1 VVDDW
6 QLNKSGV
13 PSVNRVK
20 RFTIVPHGT
29 EKIRLMDSNAF
40 QLRLATV
47 PVLDDILRDGARLAL
62 QTAIERELREYIERN
77 RHHVDEEGHRLV
89 VRNGYHPTRTIQSG
103 AGPIEVRQPRVN
115 DKRVDEQGNRFHFT
129 SEILPPYLRKTRAIE
144 ELVPWL
150 YLKGISTG
158 DFPEALA
165 CLGHDG
171 SGLSATT
178 VVRMKE
184 IWQGEY
190 ENFSRRPLIGK
201 RYVYVWADGIY
212 FNVRLTDDRPCVLVL
227 MGALED
233 GTKELIAMI
242 DGQRESEQ
250 SWLEL
255 LVDARGRGL
264 VDAPMLA
271 TGDGAL
277 GFWKAIRQVYPSTT
291 HQRCWVHKT
300 ANVLNKLPRGQQ
312 VSAKSMLHEIWMAA
326 TKEEALKAMGKFTT
340 THQAKY
346 PKAVE
351 CLLKDKEELL
361 AFYDFPAEHW
371 QHLRTSNPIESTFAT
386 VRLRTSKTKGAG
398 SRTACLA
405 MAFKLVES
413 AQNHWRKLNG
423 STLLPQVIAGVIFK
437 DGTKLAA

>member
-1 VVDDW
+1 MNSNA
-6 QLNKSGV
+6 LALGLA
-13 PSVNRVK
+13 
-20 RFTIVPHGT
+20 IVPA
-29 EKIRLMDSNAF
+29 I
-40 QLRLATV
+40 
-47 PVLDDILRDGARLAL
+47 DDILRDGARRAL
-62 QTAIERELREYIERN
+62 QAAIEREVEEYIERN
-77 RHHVDEEGHRLV
+77 SGHLDPDGHRLV
-89 VRNGYHPTRTIQSG
+89 VRNGHHPARKIQSG
-103 AGPIEVRQPRVN
+103 SGSIDVRQPRVN
-115 DKRVDEQGNRFHFT
+115 DKRVDEAGNRFHFT
-129 SEILPPYLRKTRAIE
+129 SKILPPYLRKTKAVG

-150 YLKGISTG
+150 YLKGISTS

-171 SGLSATT
+171 SGLSAAS

-184 IWQGEY
+184 IWEK
-190 ENFSRRPLIGK
+190 EFEDFSRRSLEEK
-201 RYVYVWADGIY
+201 HYVYVWADGIY
-212 FNVRLTDDRPCVLVL
+212 FNIRLSDDRPCVLVL
-227 MGALED
+227 MGALAD
-233 GTKELIAMI
+233 GTKELIAMV
-242 DGQRESEQ
+242 DGERESEQ
-250 SWLEL
+250 SWLAL
-255 LVDARGRGL
+255 LIDAKGRGL
-264 VDAPMLA
+264 VEAPKLA

-277 GFWKAIRQVYPSTT
+277 GFWKAIKQVYPSTR

-300 ANVLNKLPRGQQ
+300 VNVLDKLPRGQH
-312 VSAKSMLHEIWMAA
+312 VPAKNILHEIWMSATKADATKAMEKFAA
-326 TKEEALKAMGKFTT
+326 TY
-340 THQAKY
+340 QAKY

-423 STLLPQVIAGVIFK
+423 STLLPAVVAGTIFK
-437 DGTKLAA
+437 DGTKIAA

>member
-1 VVDDW
+1 
-6 QLNKSGV
+6 
-13 PSVNRVK
+13 
-20 RFTIVPHGT
+20 
-29 EKIRLMDSNAF
+29 MDNNAF
-40 QLRLATV
+40 QLHLATV
-47 PVLDDILRDGARLAL
+47 PVIDDILRDGARRAL
-62 QTAIERELREYIERN
+62 QAAIEREVEEYIERN
-77 RHHVDEEGHRLV
+77 SQHLDDRGRRLV
-89 VRNGYHPTRTIQSG
+89 VRNGHHPARKIQSG
-103 AGPIEVRQPRVN
+103 NGPIEVQQPRVN
-115 DKRVDEQGNRFHFT
+115 DKRVDEQGNRFHF
-129 SEILPPYLRKTRAIE
+129 SSKILPPYLRKTKAIE

-150 YLKGISTG
+150 YLKGISTS

-190 ENFSRRPLIGK
+190 ENFSRRSLEGK
-201 RYVYVWADGIY
+201 RYVYLWADGIY
-212 FNVRLTDDRPCVLVL
+212 FNIRLTDDRPCVLVL

-242 DGQRESEQ
+242 DGERESAQ

-255 LVDARGRGL
+255 LIDAKSRGL
-264 VDAPMLA
+264 TEAPMLA
-271 TGDGAL
+271 TGDGAM
-277 GFWKAIRQVYPSTT
+277 GFWKALRQVYPSTR
-291 HQRCWVHKT
+291 HQRCWVHKM
-300 ANVLNKLPRGQQ
+300 ANVLNNLPRGQH
-312 VSAKSMLHEIWMAA
+312 VSAKNILHEIWMSA
-326 TKEEALKAMGKFTT
+326 TKEEATKAMAKFTAT
-340 THQAKY
+340 YQAKY

-351 CLLKDKEELL
+351 CLIKDKEELL

-405 MAFKLVES
+405 MAFKLVQS

-423 STLLPQVIAGVIFK
+423 STLLPAVVAGVIFK
-437 DGTKLAA
+437 DGTTIAA

>member
-1 VVDDW
+1 
-6 QLNKSGV
+6 
-13 PSVNRVK
+13 
-20 RFTIVPHGT
+20 
-29 EKIRLMDSNAF
+29 MDSNAF
-40 QLRLATV
+40 QLQPATGSAIG
-47 PVLDDILRDGARLAL
+47 PVIDDILRDGARRAL
-62 QTAIERELREYIERN
+62 QSAIEREVEEYIQRN
-77 RHHVDEEGHRLV
+77 RHHVDDQGHRLV
-89 VRNGYHPTRTIQSG
+89 VRNGHHPARKIQSG
-103 AGPIEVRQPRVN
+103 NGPIEVRQPRVN
-115 DKRVDEQGNRFHFT
+115 DQRLDEQGNRFRFT
-129 SEILPPYLRKTRAIE
+129 SQILPPYLRKTKAIE

-150 YLKGISTG
+150 YLKGISTS

-171 SGLSATT
+171 SGLSATN

-184 IWQGEY
+184 VWQGEY
-190 ENFSRRPLIGK
+190 EHFCRRSLVGK
-201 RYVYVWADGIY
+201 RYVYFWADGIY
-212 FNVRLTDDRPCVLVL
+212 FNLRLSDDRPCVLVL
-227 MGALED
+227 MGATED

-242 DGQRESEQ
+242 DGERESEQ

-255 LVDARGRGL
+255 LLDVKARGL
-264 VDAPMLA
+264 AQAPMLA

-277 GFWKAIRQVYPSTT
+277 GFWKALRQVYPSTR

-300 ANVLNKLPRGQQ
+300 VNVLDKLPRGQQ

-326 TKEEALKAMGKFTT
+326 TKAEALKAMNKFAATY
-340 THQAKY
+340 QAKY

-351 CLLKDKEELL
+351 CLLKDKDELL

-423 STLLPQVIAGVIFK
+423 STLLPAVIAGAIFK
-437 DGTKLAA
+437 DGEKLAA

>member
-1 VVDDW
+1 
-6 QLNKSGV
+6 
-13 PSVNRVK
+13 
-20 RFTIVPHGT
+20 
-29 EKIRLMDSNAF
+29 MDSNTF
-40 QLRLATV
+40 QLHLATA
-47 PVLDDILRDGARLAL
+47 PLIDDILRDGARRAL
-62 QTAIERELREYIERN
+62 QSAIEREVDEYVERN
-77 RHHVDEEGHRLV
+77 QRHLDENGHRLV
-89 VRNGYHPTRTIQSG
+89 VRNGHHPARKIQSG
-103 AGPIEVRQPRVN
+103 NGPIEVKQPRVN
-115 DKRVDEQGNRFHFT
+115 DKRLDEEGNRIRFT
-129 SEILPPYLRKTRAIE
+129 SKILPPYLRKTKAIE

-150 YLKGISTG
+150 YLKGISTS

-171 SGLSATT
+171 SGLSPTT

-184 IWQGEY
+184 IWQGQY
-190 ENFSRRPLIGK
+190 ENFCRRDLSGK

-212 FNVRLTDDRPCVLVL
+212 FNIRLSDDRPCVLVL

-255 LVDARGRGL
+255 LLDAKSRGL
-264 VDAPMLA
+264 TEAPMLA
-271 TGDGAL
+271 IGDGAL
-277 GFWKAIRQVYPSTT
+277 GFWKALRQAFPSTRQ
-291 HQRCWVHKT
+291 QRCWVHKT
-300 ANVLNKLPRGQQ
+300 VNVLDKLPRAQQ

-326 TKEEALKAMGKFTT
+326 TKEDATKALEKFAAIY
-340 THQAKY
+340 QAKY

-386 VRLRTSKTKGAG
+386 VRLRTCKTKGAG
-398 SRTACLA
+398 SRSACLA

-413 AQNHWRKLNG
+413 AQKHWRKLNG
-423 STLLPQVIAGVIFK
+423 SVLLPEVVAGAVFK
-437 DGTKLAA
+437 DGEKRAA

>member
-1 VVDDW
+1 MSRAIVW
-6 QLNKSGV
+6 WFATGII
-13 PSVNRVK
+13 RRG
-20 RFTIVPHGT
+20 RFS
-29 EKIRLMDSNAF
+29 R
-40 QLRLATV
+40 AT
-47 PVLDDILRDGARLAL
+47 A
-62 QTAIERELREYIERN
+62 
-77 RHHVDEEGHRLV
+77 
-89 VRNGYHPTRTIQSG
+89 
-103 AGPIEVRQPRVN
+103 PIEVRQPRVN
-115 DKRVDEQGNRFHFT
+115 DKRVDEQGRRIGFT
-129 SEILPPYLRKTRAIE
+129 SKILPPYLRKTKAIE

-150 YLKGISTG
+150 YLKGISSS
-158 DFPEALA
+158 DFPEALS

-171 SGLSATT
+171 SGLSPTT

-184 IWQGEY
+184 VWQGEY
-190 ENFSRRPLIGK
+190 ENFCRRSLEGK
-201 RYVYVWADGIY
+201 RYVYLWADGIY
-212 FNVRLTDDRPCVLVL
+212 FNIRLTDDRPCVLVL
-227 MGALED
+227 MGATAD

-255 LVDARGRGL
+255 LVDAKDRGL
-264 VDAPMLA
+264 TEAPMLA

-277 GFWKAIRQVYPSTT
+277 GFWKALRQVYPSTR

-300 ANVLNKLPRGQQ
+300 VNVLDKLPRGQQ
-312 VSAKSMLHEIWMAA
+312 VSAKNMLHEIWMAA
-326 TKEEALKAMGKFTT
+326 TKDDALKAFDKFAATY
-340 THQAKY
+340 QAKF

-351 CLLKDKEELL
+351 CLLKDQEELL

-423 STLLPQVIAGVIFK
+423 STLLPEVIAGVIFK

>member
-1 VVDDW
+1 M
-6 QLNKSGV
+6 N
-13 PSVNRVK
+13 
-20 RFTIVPHGT
+20 
-29 EKIRLMDSNAF
+29 SNAF

-47 PVLDDILRDGARLAL
+47 PVIDDILRDGARRAL
-62 QTAIERELREYIERN
+62 QSAIEREVQEYIDRN
-77 RHHVDEEGHRLV
+77 SHHLDEEGRRLV
-89 VRNGYHPTRTIQSG
+89 VRNGHHPRRKIQSG
-103 AGPIEVRQPRVN
+103 NGAIEIHQPRVN
-115 DKRVDEQGNRFHFT
+115 DKRIDEQGQRIRFT
-129 SEILPPYLRKTRAIE
+129 SQILPPYLRKTKAME

-150 YLKGISTG
+150 YLKGISTS
-158 DFPEALA
+158 DFPEALS

-171 SGLSATT
+171 SGLSPTT
-178 VVRMKE
+178 IVRLKE
-184 IWQGEY
+184 VWQGQY
-190 ENFSRRPLIGK
+190 ENFCRRSLAGK
-201 RYVYVWADGIY
+201 HYVYVWADGIY
-212 FNVRLTDDRPCVLVL
+212 FNLRLSDDRPCVLVL

-242 DGQRESEQ
+242 DGERESEQ

-255 LVDARGRGL
+255 LLDAKSRGL
-264 VDAPMLA
+264 IEAPMLA

-277 GFWKAIRQVYPSTT
+277 GFWKALRQVFPSTR

-300 ANVLNKLPRGQQ
+300 VNVLDKLPRGQQ

-326 TKEEALKAMGKFTT
+326 TKEDATKALEKFAATY
-340 THQAKY
+340 QAKY

-398 SRTACLA
+398 SRSACLA

-423 STLLPQVIAGVIFK
+423 SVLLPEVIAGVVFK
-437 DGTKLAA
+437 DGEKLAA

>member
-1 VVDDW
+1 
-6 QLNKSGV
+6 
-13 PSVNRVK
+13 
-20 RFTIVPHGT
+20 
-29 EKIRLMDSNAF
+29 MDSNAF
-40 QLRLATV
+40 QLQLATT
-47 PVLDDILRDGARLAL
+47 PAIDDILRDGARRAL
-62 QTAIERELREYIERN
+62 QAAIEREVDDYIQRN
-77 RHHVDEEGHRLV
+77 SEHRDEKGHRLV
-89 VRNGYHPTRTIQSG
+89 VRNGHHPARKIQSG
-103 AGPIEVRQPRVN
+103 NGPIEVRQPRVN
-115 DKRVDEQGNRFHFT
+115 DKRVDEAGNRFHFT
-129 SEILPPYLRKTRAIE
+129 SQILPPYLRKTKAIE

-150 YLKGISTG
+150 YLKGISTS

-171 SGLSATT
+171 SGLSATN

-184 IWQGEY
+184 IWEKEY
-190 ENFSRRPLIGK
+190 EDFSHRSLEGK
-201 RYVYVWADGIY
+201 RYVYLWADGIY
-212 FNVRLTDDRPCVLVL
+212 FNIRLTDDRPCVLVL
-227 MGALED
+227 MGATED
-233 GTKELIAMI
+233 GTKELIAMT
-242 DGQRESEQ
+242 DGERESEQ
-250 SWLEL
+250 SWLGL
-255 LVDARGRGL
+255 LIDAKSRGL
-264 VDAPMLA
+264 VEAPKLA

-277 GFWKAIRQVYPSTT
+277 GFWKAIKQVYPATR

-300 ANVLNKLPRGQQ
+300 VNVLDKMPRGQQ
-312 VSAKSMLHEIWMAA
+312 GPAKNILHEIWMSATKADATKAMEKFAA
-326 TKEEALKAMGKFTT
+326 TY
-340 THQAKY
+340 QAKY

-423 STLLPQVIAGVIFK
+423 STLLPAVIAGAIFK
-437 DGTKLAA
+437 DGEKLAA

>member
-1 VVDDW
+1 
-6 QLNKSGV
+6 
-13 PSVNRVK
+13 
-20 RFTIVPHGT
+20 
-29 EKIRLMDSNAF
+29 MDSNAF
-40 QLRLATV
+40 QLHLATS
-47 PVLDDILRDGARLAL
+47 PLIDDILRDGARRAL
-62 QTAIERELREYIERN
+62 QSAIEREVDEYVERN
-77 RHHVDEEGHRLV
+77 QQHRDEAGHRLV
-89 VRNGYHPTRTIQSG
+89 VRNGHHPARKIQSG
-103 AGPIEVRQPRVN
+103 NGPIEVKQPRVN
-115 DKRVDEQGNRFHFT
+115 DKRRDEEGERIRFT
-129 SEILPPYLRKTRAIE
+129 SQILPPYLRKTKAIE

-150 YLKGISTG
+150 YLKGISTS

-171 SGLSATT
+171 SGLSPTT
-178 VVRMKE
+178 VVRLKE
-184 IWQGEY
+184 VWQGQY
-190 ENFSRRPLIGK
+190 ENFCRRSLAGK

-212 FNVRLTDDRPCVLVL
+212 FNLRLSDDRPCVLVL
-227 MGALED
+227 MGATED

-255 LVDARGRGL
+255 LLDAKSRGL
-264 VDAPMLA
+264 TEAPLLA

-277 GFWKAIRQVYPSTT
+277 GFWKALRQVFPATR

-300 ANVLNKLPRGQQ
+300 VNVLDKLPRGQGP
-312 VSAKSMLHEIWMAA
+312 SAKSILHQIWMAA
-326 TKEEALKAMGKFTT
+326 TRDDAVQAMEKFAATY
-340 THQAKY
+340 QAKY

-351 CLLKDKEELL
+351 CLLKDRQELL

-423 STLLPQVIAGVIFK
+423 SVLLPDVIAGVIFK

>member
-1 VVDDW
+1 
-6 QLNKSGV
+6 
-13 PSVNRVK
+13 
-20 RFTIVPHGT
+20 
-29 EKIRLMDSNAF
+29 MDSNTF
-40 QLRLATV
+40 QLHLATV
-47 PVLDDILRDGARLAL
+47 PAIDDILRDGARRAL
-62 QTAIERELREYIERN
+62 QSAIEREVDEYVERN
-77 RHHVDEEGHRLV
+77 QRHLDENGHRLV
-89 VRNGYHPTRTIQSG
+89 VRNGHHPARKIQSG
-103 AGPIEVRQPRVN
+103 NGPIEVKQPRVN
-115 DKRVDEQGNRFHFT
+115 DKRLDEEGNRIRFT
-129 SEILPPYLRKTRAIE
+129 SKILPPYLRKTKAIE

-150 YLKGISTG
+150 YLKGISTS

-171 SGLSATT
+171 SGLSPTT

-184 IWQGEY
+184 IWQGQY
-190 ENFSRRPLIGK
+190 ENFCRRDLSGK

-212 FNVRLTDDRPCVLVL
+212 FNIRLSDDRPCVLVL

-255 LVDARGRGL
+255 LLDAKSRGL
-264 VDAPMLA
+264 TEAPMLA
-271 TGDGAL
+271 IGDGAL
-277 GFWKAIRQVYPSTT
+277 GFWKALRQAFPSTRQ
-291 HQRCWVHKT
+291 QRCWVHKT
-300 ANVLNKLPRGQQ
+300 VNVLDKLPRAQQ

-326 TKEEALKAMGKFTT
+326 TKEDATKALEKFSATY
-340 THQAKY
+340 QAKY

-386 VRLRTSKTKGAG
+386 VRLRTCKTKGAG
-398 SRTACLA
+398 SRSACLA

-423 STLLPQVIAGVIFK
+423 SVLLPEVVAGAVFK
-437 DGTKLAA
+437 DGEKRAA

>member
-1 VVDDW
+1 M
-6 QLNKSGV
+6 N
-13 PSVNRVK
+13 
-20 RFTIVPHGT
+20 
-29 EKIRLMDSNAF
+29 SNAF
-40 QLRLATV
+40 QLHLATL
-47 PVLDDILRDGARLAL
+47 PAIDDILRDGARRAL
-62 QTAIERELREYIERN
+62 QAAIEREVEEYIEAN
-77 RHHVDEEGHRLV
+77 KPYVDEQGHRLV
-89 VRNGYHPTRTIQSG
+89 VRNGHHPARKIQSG
-103 AGPIEVRQPRVN
+103 NGPIEVRQPRVN
-115 DKRVDEQGNRFHFT
+115 DQRVDEQGRRFHFT
-129 SEILPPYLRKTRAIE
+129 SKILPPYLRKTKAIE

-150 YLKGISTG
+150 YLKGISTS

-171 SGLSATT
+171 SGLSATN

-190 ENFSRRPLIGK
+190 ENFSRRSLAGK
-201 RYVYVWADGIY
+201 RYVYIWADGIY
-212 FNVRLTDDRPCVLVL
+212 FNVRLSDDRPCLLVL

-255 LVDARGRGL
+255 LVDVKSRGL
-264 VDAPMLA
+264 IDAPMLA

-277 GFWKAIRQVYPSTT
+277 GFWKALRQVYPSTR

-312 VSAKSMLHEIWMAA
+312 ASAKSMLHEIWMSA
-326 TKEEALKAMGKFTT
+326 TKEDATKAMDKFAATY
-340 THQAKY
+340 QAKY
-346 PKAVE
+346 PKAAE
-351 CLLKDKEELL
+351 CLLKDQEELL

-371 QHLRTSNPIESTFAT
+371 QHLRTSNPIESTFST

-398 SRTACLA
+398 SRLACLA

-423 STLLPQVIAGVIFK
+423 STLLPAVIAGVIFK
-437 DGTKLAA
+437 DGTKVAA

>member
-1 VVDDW
+1 
-6 QLNKSGV
+6 
-13 PSVNRVK
+13 
-20 RFTIVPHGT
+20 
-29 EKIRLMDSNAF
+29 MDSNAF
-40 QLRLATV
+40 QLHLATV
-47 PVLDDILRDGARLAL
+47 PAIDDILRDGARRAL
-62 QTAIERELREYIERN
+62 QAAIEREVDEYIERN
-77 RHHVDEEGHRLV
+77 SQHLDEHGHRLV
-89 VRNGYHPTRTIQSG
+89 VRNGHHPARKIQSG
-103 AGPIEVRQPRVN
+103 NGPIEVQQPRVN
-115 DKRVDEQGNRFHFT
+115 DKRVDEQGSRFHF
-129 SEILPPYLRKTRAIE
+129 SSKILPPYLRKTKAIE

-150 YLKGISTG
+150 YLKGISTS

-171 SGLSATT
+171 SGLSATN

-190 ENFSRRPLIGK
+190 ENFSRRLLEGR
-201 RYVYVWADGIY
+201 RYVYLWADGIY
-212 FNVRLTDDRPCVLVL
+212 FNIRLTDDRPCVLVL

-242 DGQRESEQ
+242 DGERESAQ

-255 LVDARGRGL
+255 LLDAKSRGMI
-264 VDAPMLA
+264 DAPMLA

-277 GFWKAIRQVYPSTT
+277 GFWKAIRQVYPSTR

-312 VSAKSMLHEIWMAA
+312 VSAKNILHEIWMSA
-326 TKEEALKAMGKFTT
+326 TQEDAIKAMEKFVATY
-340 THQAKY
+340 QAKY

-351 CLLKDKEELL
+351 CLLKDKDELL

-371 QHLRTSNPIESTFAT
+371 QHLRTSNPIESTFST

-398 SRTACLA
+398 SRVACLA
-405 MAFKLVES
+405 MTFKLVES

-423 STLLPQVIAGVIFK
+423 STLLPAVVAGVIFK